1 MTALAIHPSPAC
13 PVLLFIITV
22 LVILGCLCSTS
33 LFLAWT
39 QVPTT
44 PKNLLYLTVL
54 YILVPSKVDFLF
66 FIWLCLY
73 YATVWLPKHTNKK
86 KSSHYYFFFTMFCI
100 LDFTVRFVFL
110 VGQCGMSVCIC
121 ICIYV
126 DTPLALRPFSS
137 PFPSLKPGWDFIYCL
152 V

>member
-1 MTALAIHPSPAC
+1 MPCSS
-13 PVLLFIITV
+13 FIITV

-39 QVPTT
+39 QVSTT

-54 YILVPSKVDFLF
+54 YILVSSKVDFLF
-66 FIWLCLY
+66 LY
-73 YATVWLPKHTNKK
+73 GYAYIMLQSGCQNIPTKK
-86 KSSHYYFFFTMFCI
+86 NPHIVFFFTMFCV

-110 VGQCGMSVCIC
+110 VGQCEISVCIC

-126 DTPLALRPFSS
+126 DTPSALRPFFSS
-137 PFPSLKPGWDFIYCL
+137 PFPGLKPGWGFIYCL